1 MLSINAA
8 KRVRSSRLMEH
19 LGHDKRQRSAGG
31 ATCKDRAQLLGEA
44 RTLPPWKQR
53 DHRMALSRA
62 ARVIGGRRVFRVTE
76 RRGFVS
82 GACQALLRSA
92 EARAA
97 RTVLGSAGV
106 LL

>member
-1 MLSINAA
+1 
-8 KRVRSSRLMEH
+8 
-19 LGHDKRQRSAGG
+19 
-31 ATCKDRAQLLGEA
+31 
-44 RTLPPWKQR
+44 
-53 DHRMALSRA
+53 MALSRA

-106 LL
+106 LLSFRGLDTYYRIESRELRTSAAPSRAEVHVAE